1 MNELSINF
9 DYCKYCNNI
18 ITIDVQINSD
28 KEYIK
33 NFINNHKLIKET
45 GEDYFC
51 KIFNHQ
57 NKLTMC
63 YLLIRL

>member
-33 NFINNHKLIKET
+33 NFINNHKLIILCLSS
-45 GEDYFC
+45 F
-51 KIFNHQ
+51 
-57 NKLTMC
+57 
-63 YLLIRL
+63 